1 MTDYSK
7 PGERPPTSSPT
18 TVVFSEKF
26 WRNRSGGALYVEIK
40 KFTSAHVIDIRE
52 WETSPDGKL
61 LPQKRGVCLAVR
73 KLPELKRAIDKAIAA
88 ARDLDLLDEREGGGQ

>member
-1 MTDYSK
+1 MTDDRNQ
-7 PGERPPTSSPT
+7 GERPPTSTPT

-40 KFTSAHVIDIRE
+40 KFTSAHVIDVRE

-61 LPQKRGVCLAVR
+61 LPQKRGVCLAIR
-73 KLPELKRAIDKAIAA
+73 KLPELKRAIDKAIAIA
-88 ARDLDLLDEREGGGQ
+88 CDLDLIEREGGGR